1 MPIKKS
7 RNFDLA
13 TDIINTTK
21 NRLSEFLT
29 NEELAKT
36 EVFVNDG
43 KIGFRAD
50 DSILKKIELNF
61 GAPAKRE

>member
-7 RNFDLA
+7 GNFDLA
-13 TDIINTTK
+13 TNIINATK

-29 NEELAKT
+29 SEELAKT
-36 EVFVNDG
+36 EVFMNDG
-43 KIGFRAD
+43 EIGFRAD

-61 GAPAKRE
+61 GTPAKRE